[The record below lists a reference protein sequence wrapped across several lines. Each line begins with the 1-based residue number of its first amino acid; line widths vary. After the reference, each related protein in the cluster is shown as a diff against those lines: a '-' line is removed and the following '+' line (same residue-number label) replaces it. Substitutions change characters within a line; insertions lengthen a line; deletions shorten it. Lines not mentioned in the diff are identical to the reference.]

1 MPSRLR
7 PEDLLAAIL
16 SSNADGLLCFALDG
30 TILTWSEGAAG
41 LYGYSAEEIIGK
53 SVTLL
58 MPEAEICAHEEFV
71 RGAHLAAGRHSVT
84 NAERLRNDGLRMRV
98 CVSRVFVPSVNGSIV
113 AVMET
118 ARLSAGLAADE
129 RPYPSS
135 VVLAQMPAVGW
146 TTDRALRITSS
157 WGAELD
163 TSQTLPGELAGR
175 PLHEFLRCQD
185 AHAAPVS
192 QHVDALQGTCSQFE
206 YNRGGRCFEMRVNP
220 LRGAAGEI
228 VGSIAAGIDISARK
242 QCEEH
247 IRHQASHDALTGL
260 ANYREF
266 SETLEREVRRAT
278 RSNHTFGLLLLDL
291 DDLKRVNDRYGH
303 LAGNS
308 ALRRVAEI
316 IQEHCRA
323 TDVAAR
329 YGGDEFAVVLV
340 DADSGMAR
348 NIAARIAAAVRKDAR
363 RPALSASIGC
373 AMFPEDGRDA
383 RELVEAAD
391 EQLYKRKKGART
403 ARMTA

>member
-1 MPSRLR
+1 M
-7 PEDLLAAIL
+7 LAAIL

-53 SVTLL
+53 SVALL
-58 MPEAEICAHEEFV
+58 MPEAEVVAHHEFV
-71 RGAHLAAGRHSVT
+71 RGAQLDARRHSVG
-84 NAERLRNDGLRMRV
+84 NAERLRKDGSRMQV
-98 CVSRVFVPSVNGSIV
+98 CVTRACVPSVNGSIV

-118 ARLSAGLAADE
+118 ARLSAGCAE
-129 RPYPSS
+129 GEGKYPQSI
-135 VVLAQMPAVGW
+135 VLEQMPAVGW
-146 TTDRALRITSS
+146 TTDCDLRITSS
-157 WGAELD
+157 WGAELG
-163 TSQTLPGELAGR
+163 TSQAEPEGLVGR

-185 AHAAPVS
+185 AHAAPIS
-192 QHVDALQGTCSQFE
+192 QHVDGLQGTCSQFE
-206 YNRGGRCFEMRVNP
+206 YNHGDRCFEMHVSP
-220 LRGAAGEI
+220 LRGVAGDI
-228 VGSIAAGIDISARK
+228 VGCIAAGVDITERK
-242 QCEEH
+242 QCEEQ
-247 IRHQASHDALTGL
+247 IRYQATHDALTGL

-266 SETLEREVRRAT
+266 TETLEREVRRAA
-278 RSNHTFGLLLLDL
+278 RSNHTFGVLLLDL

-303 LAGNS
+303 LAGNR
-308 ALRRVAEI
+308 ALRRIAEI

-373 AMFPEDGRDA
+373 AMYPEDGRSA
-383 RELVEAAD
+383 QELVEAAD
-391 EQLYKRKKGART
+391 RQLYKGKKGTRT
-403 ARMTA
+403 ARMSA